1 MREVKFGKPLLG
13 DEEKRAVA
21 EVLEG
26 DILVHGPKAKEF
38 EAAFANFTGAPF
50 AISTSNCTAALHLC
64 HFYFGTGPGDE
75 VIVPAMSHTATA
87 HAVELTGAKPVF
99 VDAESITGNVDIGQI
114 ESKITDRTVGI
125 SVVHFL
131 GMPVAMDKVIAIAE
145 KHKLY
150 VIEDCAL
157 SPGAYYKGKHTGL
170 YGDAG
175 CFSFYPVKHITTGE
189 GGMLITIHQE
199 MAEKTGRQRAFG
211 VDRTAGE
218 RKVPG
223 VYDVNLLG
231 FNYRMSEI
239 HAVIG
244 IEQVK
249 RLFGFIKKRKE
260 NYEALTNGL
269 KEIEEVQLF
278 KSTGEDF
285 VSNYYCHQVL
295 LNKALTPKRYE
306 IVSTLKENGIGTSVY
321 YPEAIPHFTYY
332 CEKYNYRE
340 GMFPVAE
347 MISKSS
353 ISLPVAP
360 HLNIDDMLYIVE
372 ILKQSIREVNKL

>member
-1 MREVKFGKPLLG
+1 MREVKFGKPLVG

-38 EAAFANFTGAPF
+38 EAAFAKFTGAPF
-50 AISTSNCTAALHLC
+50 AVSTSNCTAALHLS

-75 VIVPAMSHTATA
+75 VVVPAMSHTATA
-87 HAVELTGAKPVF
+87 HSVELTGAKPVF
-99 VDAESITGNVDIGQI
+99 VDAEAATGNIDIDQI
-114 ESKITDRTVGI
+114 ESKITNRTVGI

-131 GMPVAMDKVIAIAE
+131 GMPVAMDKVMAIAE

-157 SPGAYYKGKHTGL
+157 SPGAYFKGIHTGL

-189 GGMLITIHQE
+189 GGMLITNQKE
-199 MAEKTGRQRAFG
+199 MAEKVGRQRAFG
-211 VDRTAGE
+211 VDRTVSE

-223 VYDVNLLG
+223 VYDVTMLG

-249 RLFGFIKKRKE
+249 RLSGFITKRKE
-260 NYEALTNGL
+260 NYEALTAGL
-269 KEIEEVQLF
+269 KEIEELQLF
-278 KSTGEDF
+278 NSTDGDF

-306 IVSTLKENGIGTSVY
+306 VVSCLKDNGIGTSVY
-321 YPEAIPHFTYY
+321 YPEAIPQFTYY
-332 CEKYNYRE
+332 REKYSYKE

-347 MISKSS
+347 MISRSS
-353 ISLPVAP
+353 VSLPVAP
-360 HLNIDDMLYIVE
+360 HLDTEDMEYIIK
-372 ILKQSIREVNKL
+372 ILKQAIGRVK